1 MLLKLKTVLFGR
13 AELHQVVIQAL
24 FADLDSLSSVF
35 ERKLNKL
42 ALVVAATVEQP
53 PLADL
58 GNHFLDGAFLDA
70 RLASVVLLVTSL
82 ERFQV
87 LQNDT
92 TYKYLDKVLVR
103 KLVEFI
109 NILSIKNAPSL
120 MSLFEKN
127 SNLSL
132 TSFES
137 AAYMFKF

>member
-1 MLLKLKTVLFGR
+1 M
-13 AELHQVVIQAL
+13 
-24 FADLDSLSSVF
+24 
-35 ERKLNKL
+35 
-42 ALVVAATVEQP
+42 VAATVEQP

-58 GNHFLDGAFLDA
+58 GNHFLDGAFLDT

-137 AAYMFKF
+137 AAYMFEF